1 MYKFSLKSIV
11 DNIFIVV
18 GGLIIIFAAVVL
30 SYGIGQGFKKVSDD
44 LLAEQERAEE
54 SQRIANE
61 QYQLACEESAKQ
73 YNGEYPVISKHIDQH
88 KVLMQVGDIYQWMP
102 TGAEDYY
109 IYYGYEVEGY
119 PNRPVRV
126 EVEVSKEVYNSV
138 DTSCYYNPETNEF
151 TKWENENG

>member
-1 MYKFSLKSIV
+1 MLQMNKFSLKSVI
-11 DNIFIVV
+11 DNIFILV
-18 GGLIIIFAAVVL
+18 GGLIIVFAAVVL

-73 YNGEYPVISKHIDQH
+73 YNGEYPVVSKYIDKH
-88 KVLMQVGDIYQWMP
+88 KVLIQVGDIYQWMP
-102 TGAEDYY
+102 TGIEDYY

-119 PNRPVRV
+119 PNRPVQV
-126 EVEVSKEVYNSV
+126 KIEVSE
-138 DTSCYYNPETNEF
+138 E
-151 TKWENENG
+151 ENG